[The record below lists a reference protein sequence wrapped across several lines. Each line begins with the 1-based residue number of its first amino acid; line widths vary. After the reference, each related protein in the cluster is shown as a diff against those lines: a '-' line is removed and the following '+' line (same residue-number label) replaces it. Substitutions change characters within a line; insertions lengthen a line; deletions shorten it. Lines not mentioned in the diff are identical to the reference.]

1 MDFKI
6 RKLNSTDIF
15 PMCSI
20 ISKIGVGQ
28 FKDCFSGYTTF
39 NNLTDTLD
47 GGEATAEDKEE
58 RITAIGMAVMFDV
71 AGIVLGNLNK
81 CQNEIYLFLSSI
93 TDISEEELKA
103 MPPGDFAEI
112 VIAFFKKEEL
122 KDFMKVVSKF
132 VK

>member
-15 PMCSI
+15 PMCNI

-39 NNLTDTLD
+39 NNLTDALD
-47 GGEATAEDKEE
+47 GSEATAEDKEE
-58 RITAIGMAVMFDV
+58 RITAIGMAVMFDIV
-71 AGIVLGNLNK
+71 GIVLGNLNK
-81 CQNEIYLFLSSI
+81 CQNEIYSFLSSI
-93 TDISEEELKA
+93 TDIPEEELKA
-103 MPPGDFAEI
+103 MSPGDFAEI